1 MTSKKRLPLFL
12 ILFFL
17 ANSTVSAAEF
27 RAGKDYEELNFP
39 QPVETGKKI
48 EVREFFW
55 YGCPACYSLEPVL
68 NHWLKNKPA
77 NITFIRSPSIANP
90 RWQFHARMYFALNTM
105 GKVNKMHG
113 RIFNAIHIDK
123 KKLNSVEGVAKL
135 LAAHG
140 IKSEDFSRAYNSF
153 GVRLKLKRA
162 EQAGLKYEIH
172 GVPTIIVDG
181 KYRTSPSK
189 AGGEERMM
197 RVINFLARKAAKE
210 RR

>member
-1 MTSKKRLPLFL
+1 
-12 ILFFL
+12 
-17 ANSTVSAAEF
+17 
-27 RAGKDYEELNFP
+27 
-39 QPVETGKKI
+39 
-48 EVREFFW
+48 
-55 YGCPACYSLEPVL
+55 
-68 NHWLKNKPA
+68 
-77 NITFIRSPSIANP
+77 
-90 RWQFHARMYFALNTM
+90 M

-113 RIFNAIHIDK
+113 RIFKAIHVDK
-123 KKLNSVEGVAKL
+123 KKLNTVEGVTRL
-135 LAAHG
+135 LATHG
-140 IKSEDFSRAYNSF
+140 IKREDFLRAYNSF

-181 KYRTSPSK
+181 KYRTSPSR